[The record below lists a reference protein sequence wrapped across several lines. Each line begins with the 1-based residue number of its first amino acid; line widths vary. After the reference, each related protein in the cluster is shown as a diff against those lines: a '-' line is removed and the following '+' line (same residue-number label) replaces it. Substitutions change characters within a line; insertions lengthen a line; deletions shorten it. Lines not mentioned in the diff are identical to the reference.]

1 MLLYNVNRDLRIMI
15 KRTIDIFL
23 SILGLVVLSPLFLV
37 LCLLQKLR
45 NPGRIFYSQER
56 IGKDGKPFMILK
68 YRTMIEGAEDDGI
81 PLLAEED
88 DERLT
93 PFGKWMR
100 NRHLDELPQLWNVLR
115 GDMSFVGY
123 RPERL
128 YFISLIME
136 KRPDYVEL
144 YKMRPGVTSIAT
156 IENGYT
162 NTMEKMIRRL
172 DLDLDYMRH
181 QSTLLD
187 INIMIRT
194 FLSVFFGKHRGKS

>member
-1 MLLYNVNRDLRIMI
+1 MLLYNVNRDWRIMV
-15 KRTIDIFL
+15 KRIIDIFL
-23 SILGLVVLSPLFLV
+23 SISGLIVLSPLFLV
-37 LCLLQKLR
+37 LYLLQKLC
-45 NPGRIFYSQER
+45 NPGRVFFSQER
-56 IGKDGKPFMILK
+56 IGKGGKPFMILK

-93 PFGKWMR
+93 PFGKWLR
-100 NRHLDELPQLWNVLR
+100 RHHFDELPQLWNVLR

-136 KRPDYVEL
+136 TRPDYVEL

-162 NTMEKMIRRL
+162 NTMGKMIRRL
-172 DLDLDYMRH
+172 DMDLDYMRH
-181 QSTLLD
+181 QSTMLD
-187 INIMIRT
+187 MKILGMT
-194 FLSVFFGKHRGKS
+194 FLNVFFGKRF